1 MDKLKGEK
9 KMEVGVCS
17 LKNVVMLAGAT
28 SMWRILL
35 INYLTNRSDAL
46 WNIL

>member
-1 MDKLKGEK
+1 MKGEK